1 MKEEAMPNELNPN
14 DPRNLWQDQEV
25 ERVTITVDDV
35 RSRAARFERRVH
47 WRNLRE
53 YAAGAIVVA
62 SLSPHLWRENG
73 WRLAPALLLIA
84 GTIYVMFQIYRRGSA
99 RPVPAEAGMTASL
112 EFHRRELERQRD
124 ALRTVWAWYLL
135 PFLPGFVAMVV
146 ATAMDRG
153 INARLIV
160 SGLVFVLVFVVVGCL
175 NAWAARKLDRKIQE
189 VKAWEAK
196 DE

>member
-62 SLSPHLWRENG
+62 SLSPHLWREHG

-175 NAWAARKLDRKIQE
+175 NAWGARKLDRKIQE

>member
-1 MKEEAMPNELNPN
+1 MPDELNPN
-14 DPRNLWQDQEV
+14 DPRKLWQDQEV
-25 ERVTITVDDV
+25 ERVTITVDDI
-35 RSRAARFERRVH
+35 RSRAARFERRIH

-62 SLSPHLWRENG
+62 ALLPHLWREHG
-73 WRLAPALLLIA
+73 WSLAPALLLIA
-84 GTIYVMFQIYRRGSA
+84 GTVYVLFQIYRRGSA

-160 SGLVFVLVFVVVGCL
+160 SGLVFVLVFLVVGCL
-175 NAWAARKLDRKIQE
+175 NSWAARKLDRKIQE